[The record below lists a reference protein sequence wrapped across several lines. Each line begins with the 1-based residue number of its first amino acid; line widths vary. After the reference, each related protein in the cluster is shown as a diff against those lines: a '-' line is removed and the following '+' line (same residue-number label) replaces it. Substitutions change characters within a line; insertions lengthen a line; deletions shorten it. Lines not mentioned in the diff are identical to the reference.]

1 MMGFDFADPE
11 RGLFGTCRPSG
22 AAIVFDHE
30 DVVAATSEAQPRH
43 SDTGGDAAV
52 GLELDGVGL
61 ELEISRLGPPVSLRG
76 ERTGSEELAVC
87 RVRGEVRGSKGTR
100 TISCLGIRS
109 DAVSDPDPQEVSVTR
124 AIAIAFADG
133 GILALRGARPR
144 GATDHGD
151 EELKA
156 TLADPEGELTV
167 IREPLLS
174 THYDEQGRQLRATL
188 ELWPRGNGEPR
199 PPVRVAGAVVCGT
212 SLPLGERRL
221 DLAFFRWSLEG
232 RPGLGRYEVLSD
244 AGD

>member
-30 DVVAATSEAQPRH
+30 DVIAATAEAEPRY

-52 GLELDGVGL
+52 GLELDRVGL
-61 ELEISRLGPPVSLRG
+61 ELELSRLGVPVTLRG
-76 ERTGSEELAVC
+76 ERSGAEELGVC
-87 RVRGEVRGSKGTR
+87 RVGGEVRRSKGAQAV
-100 TISCLGIRS
+100 SCLGIRS
-109 DAVSDPDPQEVSVTR
+109 DAVSDPEPNEVSVTR

-151 EELKA
+151 EELRVA
-156 TLADPEGELTV
+156 LAGPEGELTV

-188 ELWPRGNGEPR
+188 ELWPEGDGEPH
-199 PPVRVAGAVVCGT
+199 PPMRVAGAVVCGT

-232 RPGLGRYEVLSD
+232 RPGLGRYEIVSD